1 MYPLPERR
9 WPGLVAAY
17 LVLVV
22 LLAVPAVPIYNY
34 VEPAYKLLVIRVCAG
49 IVLAFTLHRLVGAVR
64 EQLEQ
69 QPPSI
74 IEAAAHPPVG
84 AVYLAPLF
92 EKLHDEVGNSIRS
105 RAYFT
110 HILRL
115 RLLALLDDKVRG
127 RFGMKVTDLV
137 EQSLEGID
145 PKLLTVLTHE
155 APRRTLPRRGI
166 RLHELRALVQTLEE
180 L

>member
-1 MYPLPERR
+1 MYPPPERR

-22 LLAVPAVPIYNY
+22 VLAVPAAPIYYY

-69 QPPSI
+69 QPLSSFD
-74 IEAAAHPPVG
+74 AAARLPAG
-84 AVYLAPLF
+84 AVYLAPQF
-92 EKLHDEVGNSIRS
+92 ERLRDEVGNSMRS

-115 RLLALLDDKVRG
+115 RLLTLLDRKARA
-127 RFGMKVTDLV
+127 RFGMRVTDLL
-137 EQSLEGID
+137 EQPLEGID

-155 APRRTLPRRGI
+155 PPRRILPRWGI

>member
-1 MYPLPERR
+1 MYPPPERR

-17 LVLVV
+17 LLLIVV
-22 LLAVPAVPIYNY
+22 LAVPAAPIYYY

-69 QPPSI
+69 QPPSSFD
-74 IEAAAHPPVG
+74 AAARPPVG
-84 AVYLAPLF
+84 GVYLAPQF
-92 EKLHDEVGNSIRS
+92 ERLRHEVGNSMRS
-105 RAYFT
+105 RTYFT

-115 RLLALLDDKVRG
+115 RLLALLERKVRG
-127 RFGMKVTDLV
+127 RFGIRVADLA
-137 EQSLEGID
+137 ESPPAGMD
-145 PKLLTVLTHE
+145 PKLLAVLTYE
-155 APRRTLPRRGI
+155 PPRRILPRRGI

>member
-1 MYPLPERR
+1 MYPPPERR

-17 LVLVV
+17 LLLIV
-22 LLAVPAVPIYNY
+22 LLAVPAVPIYY
-34 VEPAYKLLVIRVCAG
+34 YIEPTYKLLVIRVCAG

-69 QPPSI
+69 QPPSSFD
-74 IEAAAHPPVG
+74 AAARPAVG
-84 AVYLAPLF
+84 AVYLAPQF
-92 EKLHDEVGNSIRS
+92 EKLRDEVRYSIRS

-115 RLLALLDDKVRG
+115 RLLAFLERKVRG
-127 RFGMKVTDLV
+127 RFGIRVADLA
-137 EQSLEGID
+137 EPLPEGID
-145 PKLLTVLTHE
+145 PKLLAVLTHE
-155 APRRTLPRRGI
+155 PPRRMLSWRGI
-166 RLHELRALVQTLEE
+166 RLRELRALVQTLEE